1 MAVLDSNILI
11 YSSLDEFSY
20 LRSLISKDNVVSE
33 ISRLEVLG
41 YSNITDEEKNYF
53 ESAFAILKVVPI
65 TSLIIDSAIE
75 IRKQKRM
82 SVGDS
87 IIAATAISLN
97 MEMLTRNID
106 DFANIQ
112 DLKVI
117 NPINV

>member
-1 MAVLDSNILI
+1 MAILDSNILI

-20 LRSLISKDNVVSE
+20 LRSLISADNVVSE

-65 TSLIIDSAIE
+65 ASLIIDSAIE
-75 IRKQKRM
+75 IRKQKKM

-87 IIAATAISLN
+87 IIAATALSLQLDI
-97 MEMLTRNID
+97 LTRNTD
-106 DFANIQ
+106 DFSSIQ
-112 DLKVI
+112 NLKVI
-117 NPINV
+117 NPITV